1 MIKVKRLLTNY
12 KHYKKFLLE
21 NNNSDRLSK
30 WLKILPD
37 SSKYNLLKN
46 YLNIDIIQEEILNKP
61 IPNKYKLEIK
71 NIIKKKILFYSNNSN
86 LYSLDIFT
94 LQENIGIYN
103 HISFTIGDSDNVKDI
118 DYENLTDKN
127 EMLDLMGRIRF
138 ILQDLINKN
147 IITNNFCIG
156 GTDLEK
162 KNKIYYYL
170 LKVIVG
176 EDGFKKI
183 NTTIYP
189 KTSWGLYFS
198 I

>member
-21 NNNSDRLSK
+21 NNHSDRLSK

-37 SSKYNLLKN
+37 SSKDNLLKN
-46 YLNIDIIQEEILNKP
+46 YLNIDVIQEEILNKP
-61 IPNKYKLEIK
+61 IPNTYKLEVK
-71 NIIKKKILFYSNNSN
+71 NSIKKKVLFYSNSNN
-86 LYSLDIFT
+86 LYSLDVFT

-127 EMLDLMGRIRF
+127 EMLDLMGRIQF

-176 EDGFKKI
+176 EDGFKKV

-189 KTSWGLYFS
+189 KTGWGLYFS
-198 I
+198 N